1 MTVRNRTHGNR
12 VFRFFHGCNGL
23 HEIPTGV
30 PNEENQIEL
39 PNQAEQEQVHNNTG
53 QILPAQ
59 STSRPYTP
67 QASPGDKNSI
77 QLLQPNQ
84 NASSRK
90 NASSD
95 LAGNFENLNQTL
107 QDQLLTIR
115 NPGGGPIK
123 ILYMEKAS
131 RPTIHHIEEMDYL
144 TFNTNLVSLLF
155 PQKGFQINV
164 PSNVKLLV
172 ISDPNRNKSLLD
184 PVPMVEEPSGFQLS
198 RLAQSTASVDSEPQ
212 DIIINVIESALQSTS
227 QLQGLND
234 DSTHDSNSG
243 DGCQQSEESTNPNH
257 STTRIETQSLTSL
270 SNVTARD
277 NLPEKSSSSEPFTRP
292 E

>member
-1 MTVRNRTHGNR
+1 MTVRNRTHCNR
-12 VFRFFHGCNGL
+12 FFMFFHGCNVV
-23 HEIPTGV
+23 HEIPTDI

-77 QLLQPNQ
+77 QILQPNQ

-95 LAGNFENLNQTL
+95 LTGNFENLNQTL

-115 NPGGGPIK
+115 NTGPIK
-123 ILYMEKAS
+123 ISYMEEAL

-155 PQKGFQINV
+155 PQKGSQINV

-172 ISDPNRNKSLLD
+172 ISDPNRNRSLLD
-184 PVPMVEEPSGFQLS
+184 PVPGVEELSGF
-198 RLAQSTASVDSEPQ
+198 
-212 DIIINVIESALQSTS
+212 
-227 QLQGLND
+227 
-234 DSTHDSNSG
+234 
-243 DGCQQSEESTNPNH
+243 
-257 STTRIETQSLTSL
+257 
-270 SNVTARD
+270 
-277 NLPEKSSSSEPFTRP
+277 
-292 E
+292 